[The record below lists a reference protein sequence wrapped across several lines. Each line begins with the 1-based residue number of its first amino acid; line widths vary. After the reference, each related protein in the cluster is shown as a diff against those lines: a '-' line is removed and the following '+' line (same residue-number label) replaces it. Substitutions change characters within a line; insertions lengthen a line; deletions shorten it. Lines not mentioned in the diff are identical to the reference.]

1 MILLLKLLIYLRFIG
16 YLSEAIEKAQPNTM
30 LHGGISES
38 YRNKT
43 QQMVSQLNVEFIC
56 KASIEATESEG
67 QPTLAKAPGAEFI
80 NNPKLHEE
88 VFGPFSLIIEC
99 KDKTELK
106 ECCAKLGGQ
115 LTTTIIG
122 EDDEFIEYPELLSE
136 LQEKAGRVIFNGV
149 PTGVDVC
156 SSMVHGGPYPAT
168 TDSRF
173 TAVGTQSI
181 KRFLRPVSFQDA
193 PEALLPIALQN
204 ENSLKIW
211 RLINGELN
219 KDPV

>member
-1 MILLLKLLIYLRFIG
+1 LK
-16 YLSEAIEKAQPNTM
+16 T
-30 LHGGISES
+30 
-38 YRNKT
+38 
-43 QQMVSQLNVEFIC
+43 
-56 KASIEATESEG
+56 
-67 QPTLAKAPGAEFI
+67 
-80 NNPKLHEE
+80 
-88 VFGPFSLIIEC
+88 
-99 KDKTELK
+99 
-106 ECCAKLGGQ
+106 CCAKLNGQ
-115 LTTTIIG
+115 LTATIIG

-156 SSMVHGGPYPAT
+156 PSMVHGGPYPAT

-193 PEALLPIALQN
+193 PEALLPIALLN

-219 KDPV
+219 KDSV

>member
-1 MILLLKLLIYLRFIG
+1 MA
-16 YLSEAIEKAQPNTM
+16 E
-30 LHGGISES
+30 
-38 YRNKT
+38 
-43 QQMVSQLNVEFIC
+43 QLNVKFISQ
-56 KASIEATESEG
+56 ASIDATKSEG

-106 ECCAKLGGQ
+106 ECCAMLSGQ

-122 EDDEFIEYPELLSE
+122 EDDEFTDYPDLINE
-136 LQEKAGRVIFNGV
+136 LQEKAGRIIFNGI
-149 PTGVDVC
+149 PTGVEVC
-156 SSMVHGGPYPAT
+156 PSMVHGGPYPAT

-173 TAVGTQSI
+173 TAVGNESI
-181 KRFLRPVSFQDA
+181 KRFLRPVCFQDA
-193 PEALLPIALQN
+193 PEVVLPLALQN
-204 ENSLKIW
+204 ENSLNIW

-219 KDPV
+219 KDSI